1 MQFYELHFERIG
13 VFIDVVST
21 AHTDKL
27 AFSHTSSA
35 RLKCDYMRDVTK
47 SKKSLLVTLSQKC
60 DYMRDLTFSHISW
73 KNVTKSGQKNSL
85 LVTLF
90 SEM

>member
-1 MQFYELHFERIG
+1 MWFEGEIKY
-13 VFIDVVST
+13 
-21 AHTDKL
+21 TDKL

-60 DYMRDLTFSHISW
+60 DYMRDLTFSHISE
-73 KNVTKSGQKNSL
+73 KSVTKSEFFFSL
-85 LVTLF
+85 LVTHIMRL
-90 SEM
+90 